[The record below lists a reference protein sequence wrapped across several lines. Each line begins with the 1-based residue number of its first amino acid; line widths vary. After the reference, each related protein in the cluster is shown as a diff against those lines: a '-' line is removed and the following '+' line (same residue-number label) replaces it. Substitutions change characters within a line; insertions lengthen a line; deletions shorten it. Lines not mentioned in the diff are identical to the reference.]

1 MNIEKPMLL
10 AEKRAILPEP
20 TLSSRQTRKQIKRQ
34 KFKKRSM
41 LNSTGLTVGVF
52 DLSKLGSPSIP
63 VVTLENYAFL
73 ASYNWTNVKEA
84 TIVVPGS
91 LPKLRQT

>member
-1 MNIEKPMLL
+1 MLPT
-10 AEKRAILPEP
+10 EKRAIPP
-20 TLSSRQTRKQIKRQ
+20 DPASSNRQTRKQIMRQ

-41 LNSTGLTVGVF
+41 LNSTGLTVDVF
-52 DLSKLGSPSIP
+52 DPSKLGGPSIP

-73 ASYNWTNVKEA
+73 ASYNWINTKEA

-91 LPKLRQT
+91 LPKLCQT